1 MEEDYVVVA
10 FEHSA
15 IRDAVQSVDEISHE
29 LFLLVLEFLGRV
41 GTRQDDHRFHKRW
54 KLYQGIPVYQNGYVV
69 DDIHYKFVYAI
80 EENKP
85 EFLKVSLM
93 FVGPNRPLDYG
104 GKQTWDGK
112 NLDDLWDN
120 VILERCALH
129 FY

>member
-10 FEHSA
+10 FEHPA
-15 IRDAVQSVDEISHE
+15 IRDAVQSANEISDE
-29 LFLLVLEFLGRV
+29 LFMLVFEFLARV
-41 GTRQDDHRFHKRW
+41 GTRQDDHRYHKRW

-69 DDIHYKFVYAI
+69 DGIPFKFVYAV
-80 EENKP
+80 EEN
-85 EFLKVSLM
+85 ELDFLKVSLM

-104 GKQTWDGK
+104 GNRTWDGK

-120 VILERCALH
+120 VILERCDLH